1 MITRSS
7 ARKRQAS
14 VDDGE
19 NNAIHTDTIQGH
31 PEEKKEPN
39 AAACLPP
46 KKKQK
51 LEMEHQPTRRIRRK
65 GVLKEMLEM
74 PLDILYEILVE
85 LSPKDLLSLSR
96 TTKDF
101 RNLLVSKSAI
111 GFWQTAFKNS
121 PDLPPRYPDMN
132 ELQFSNLLFSP
143 HCHNCL
149 KPNVHS
155 VIWMFRSRYCTSCK
169 DDMLLKCNR
178 YTNMYNLKITHFES
192 PLNGFAYKFLPI
204 VSETKVSSYTAYNF
218 HGYWVDKKWVD
229 ELKDAWKDLKS
240 SDEDKIV
247 RVYKERAQFIT
258 IHEQYATLCED
269 WYNKKKE
276 NRADELDKIRVG
288 RFSAILDKLRDLGY
302 GVEIDNCRDQ
312 TERFLKREKLVR
324 EPKPLTDHV
333 WRGLLEVKA
342 VGIMDEVRAFR
353 LDNEHETAVRNRINL
368 FKQFLF
374 KLRGKVHGDLD
385 FPVPFDFLQIPRI
398 RSIVDAPTEVSLTL
412 EDFKAAVEPILPEV
426 LEEWKTF
433 VDRRL
438 TQSIKSKFKVA
449 KEINPLT
456 LAVGQFFRCN
466 SCHVL
471 RDYPTIRAHTCK
483 DRFLSDSTKD
493 KDDGYKQKSS
503 IELYKV
509 ALRKVFSDAP
519 VHLNLEK
526 IESVADVV
534 EKVVAAKG
542 HIASRATLEEVV
554 KDGMLLICKT
564 CQYQHTGIK
573 PIMDWTSLIV
583 HVIWLHC
590 GKFTTRSATDA
601 EVKAIE
607 KLDVRYKEGWTKY
620 LCRHCDKFLT
630 FVDKKKIES
639 HLKERHEISDG
650 FQDHVIKSSDQDMR
664 IEDYPHR
671 QLISHKLE
679 VGDRERDVKR
689 AVSGGYGA
697 VCNFAALTRRSAA
710 KAADTTRRKR

>member
-247 RVYKERAQFIT
+247 RVYKERAQVIT

-374 KLRGKVHGDLD
+374 KLRGKRSVL
-385 FPVPFDFLQIPRI
+385 LSKTSKPR
-398 RSIVDAPTEVSLTL
+398 S
-412 EDFKAAVEPILPEV
+412 
-426 LEEWKTF
+426 
-433 VDRRL
+433 
-438 TQSIKSKFKVA
+438 
-449 KEINPLT
+449 N
-456 LAVGQFFRCN
+456 QFF
-466 SCHVL
+466 
-471 RDYPTIRAHTCK
+471 
-483 DRFLSDSTKD
+483 
-493 KDDGYKQKSS
+493 QKSLKS
-503 IELYKV
+503 GKH
-509 ALRKVFSDAP
+509 S
-519 VHLNLEK
+519 
-526 IESVADVV
+526 
-534 EKVVAAKG
+534 
-542 HIASRATLEEVV
+542 
-554 KDGMLLICKT
+554 
-564 CQYQHTGIK
+564 
-573 PIMDWTSLIV
+573 WT
-583 HVIWLHC
+583 
-590 GKFTTRSATDA
+590 
-601 EVKAIE
+601 
-607 KLDVRYKEGWTKY
+607 
-620 LCRHCDKFLT
+620 
-630 FVDKKKIES
+630 VD
-639 HLKERHEISDG
+639 
-650 FQDHVIKSSDQDMR
+650 
-664 IEDYPHR
+664 
-671 QLISHKLE
+671 
-679 VGDRERDVKR
+679 
-689 AVSGGYGA
+689 
-697 VCNFAALTRRSAA
+697 
-710 KAADTTRRKR
+710 